1 MVTTAP
7 NVLVIDGLSETAT
20 VLEAVLSRRG
30 TTVQQARDV
39 RRAAE
44 EFPGGVP
51 AVVVID
57 GDDGPAATTVARR
70 EWPASHQVVIAS
82 ARLPLD
88 KPHARFLQ
96 KPFQFPELVRL
107 VEDLLA
113 EAPRAA

>member
-1 MVTTAP
+1 MLTTAP
-7 NVLVIDGLSETAT
+7 NVLVIDGQPETAT

-57 GDDGPAATTVARR
+57 GDDGPATTVARH
-70 EWPASHQVVIAS
+70 EWPASRQVVITS

-88 KPHARFLQ
+88 KPHDRFLQ
-96 KPFQFPELVRL
+96 KPFQFPELVRM

>member
-44 EFPGGVP
+44 EFPGGDP

-57 GDDGPAATTVARR
+57 GDDGPATTVARN
-70 EWPASHQVVIAS
+70 EWPASRQVVITS

-88 KPHARFLQ
+88 KPHAHFLQ

-113 EAPRAA
+113 APPRAA